1 MDYNA
6 KQGTISDLENTQVQS
21 VESCNI
27 SVYTFFFCLVY
38 FPLVPA
44 ASHFPDMRV
53 SWVTFSSNQF
63 GHLVFYEC
71 ENSSHIFSFRKF
83 KSKCLQ

>member
-27 SVYTFFFCLVY
+27 SVYTFFFLSCI
-38 FPLVPA
+38 
-44 ASHFPDMRV
+44 
-53 SWVTFSSNQF
+53 FSSSPCCQPFPRHESELGDFQF
-63 GHLVFYEC
+63 KPIRPFGFL
-71 ENSSHIFSFRKF
+71 RM
-83 KSKCLQ
+83 